1 MDKAFEVLWRIIA
14 GASLV
19 AFVSPPFL
27 FLFGV
32 IDSPALMLYLQQ
44 VVSGVANGCVYA
56 LVALGIVLIYK
67 ATETINFAQGEIL
80 MIGAFLAFT
89 FINILGMNFWLGA
102 LLAAGGTAL
111 VGMGVDRI
119 IIRPMVGQPAFAIVM
134 VTIGFGF
141 VARSAVSMV
150 PGWGTDS
157 YAIER
162 PFAADVFTWGEIA
175 ISYDHAMI
183 VATTVVLCAAL
194 FLFFR
199 YTKLGIAMQ
208 ASSQNQ
214 LAAYYM
220 GIPVRQIF
228 TLIWGLSA
236 GVAGLAGLMLA
247 PFTFVHTN
255 MGMVVFR
262 AFPAAVL
269 GGFGSIPG
277 AIVGGIII
285 GIVESLS
292 GFYLDEGIKN
302 VAAYVV
308 LLLVLVLKP
317 EGIFGV
323 VHRKKV

>member
-14 GASLV
+14 GAALV
-19 AFVSPPFL
+19 AFVSPPLL

-32 IDSPALMLYLQQ
+32 IDELALMQYTQQ

-89 FINILGMNFWLGA
+89 FINIMGMNFWLGA
-102 LLAAGGTAL
+102 LLAAGCTAL
-111 VGMGVDRI
+111 VGMGIDRV

-134 VTIGFGF
+134 VTLGFGF
-141 VARSAVSMV
+141 VARSAASMV

-157 YAIER
+157 YAIKR
-162 PFAADVFTWGEIA
+162 PFAADVFTLGEIA
-175 ISYDHAMI
+175 ISYDHALI
-183 VATTVVLCAAL
+183 VATTVGLCAGL
-194 FLFFR
+194 YLFFR

-220 GIPVRQIF
+220 GIPVRKIF

-236 GVAGLAGLMLA
+236 AVAGLAGLLLA

-255 MGMVVFR
+255 MGAVVFR

-308 LLLVLVLKP
+308 LLIVLVLKP

>member
-1 MDKAFEVLWRIIA
+1 MDKAFEVLWRVIVVA
-14 GASLV
+14 TLL

-27 FLFGV
+27 MAIGV
-32 IDSPALMLYLQQ
+32 IDSVQLLQYLQQ
-44 VVSGVANGCVYA
+44 VASGIANGCVYA

-89 FINILGMNFWLGA
+89 FINLLGLNFWLGA
-102 LLAAGGTAL
+102 LLAAVATAF
-111 VGMGVDRI
+111 VGMAVDRV

-134 VTIGFGF
+134 VTLGFGF
-141 VARSAVSMV
+141 VARSGASMI
-150 PGWGTDS
+150 PAWGTES

-162 PFAADVFTWGEIA
+162 PFANEVLSLGQVA

-183 VATTVVLCAAL
+183 VATTVVLCTVL

-199 YTKLGIAMQ
+199 FTKLGIAMQ
-208 ASSQNQ
+208 AASQNQ

-220 GIPVRQIF
+220 GIPVKSIF

-236 GVAGLAGLMLA
+236 AVAGLAGLMLA

-277 AIVGGIII
+277 AIVGGIVI
-285 GIVESLS
+285 GIVESLA

-302 VAAYVV
+302 VAAYIV

-317 EGIFGV
+317 EGMFGV

>member
-1 MDKAFEVLWRIIA
+1 
-14 GASLV
+14 
-19 AFVSPPFL
+19 
-27 FLFGV
+27 
-32 IDSPALMLYLQQ
+32 
-44 VVSGVANGCVYA
+44 
-56 LVALGIVLIYK
+56 
-67 ATETINFAQGEIL
+67 

-89 FINILGMNFWLGA
+89 FINILGMNFWMGA
-102 LLAAGGTAL
+102 LLAAVCTAFF
-111 VGMGVDRI
+111 GMGVDRV

-134 VTIGFGF
+134 VTLGFGF
-141 VARSAVSMV
+141 VARSAAGMV

-157 YAIER
+157 YAIDR
-162 PFAADVFTWGEIA
+162 PFANDVLNLGAVA

-183 VATTVVLCAAL
+183 VGTTIFLCGAL
-194 FLFFR
+194 YLFFT

-220 GIPVRQIF
+220 GIPVKRIF

-236 GVAGLAGLMLA
+236 AVAGLAGLMLA

-277 AIVGGIII
+277 AIVGGIVI

-308 LLLVLVLKP
+308 LLIVLVLKP

>member
-1 MDKAFEVLWRIIA
+1 MDRAFEVLWRAIVVV
-14 GASLV
+14 SLV

-27 FLFGV
+27 LLFGV
-32 IDSPALMLYLQQ
+32 IDGQAALQYFQQ
-44 VVSGVANGCVYA
+44 VVSGIANGCVYA

-80 MIGAFLAFT
+80 MVGAFLAFT
-89 FINILGMNFWLGA
+89 FINLMGMNFWLGA
-102 LLAAGGTAL
+102 LLAALGTA
-111 VGMGVDRI
+111 VFGMAVDRV

-134 VTIGFGF
+134 VTLGFGF
-141 VARSAVSMV
+141 VARSAVQMV
-150 PGWGTDS
+150 PGWGTES
-157 YAIER
+157 YAIDR
-162 PFAADVFTWGEIA
+162 PFASDVLTLGQVS
-175 ISYDHAMI
+175 ISYDHLMI
-183 VATTVVLCAAL
+183 VGTTVALCLAL
-194 FLFFR
+194 YFFFT

-220 GIPVRQIF
+220 GIPVKGIF

-236 GVAGLAGLMLA
+236 AVAGLAGLMLA

-277 AIVGGIII
+277 AIVGGIVI